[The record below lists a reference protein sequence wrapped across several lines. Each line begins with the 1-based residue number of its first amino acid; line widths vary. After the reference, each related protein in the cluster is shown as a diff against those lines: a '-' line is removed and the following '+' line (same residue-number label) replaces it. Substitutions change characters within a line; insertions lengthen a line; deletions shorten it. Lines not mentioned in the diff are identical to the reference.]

1 MKTERITVLGTP
13 EFKAFLAAEA
23 GREGVSVS
31 ELVRRRCEGAP
42 SQDEALLREL
52 SAELRASVADARC
65 SLENGLRAVQEA
77 LADAEAN
84 RRRRAA

>member
-23 GREGVSVS
+23 SREGVSVS

-42 SQDEALLREL
+42 TQDDALLREL
-52 SAELRASVADARC
+52 SAELRASVADARR

>member
-1 MKTERITVLGTP
+1 MKTERITLLGTP
-13 EFKAFLAAEA
+13 KFKAFLAAEA

-42 SQDEALLREL
+42 SPDEALLQSL
-52 SAELRASVADARC
+52 TAELRDSVAQARR
-65 SLENGLRAVQEA
+65 SLEDGLRAVQEA

-84 RRRRAA
+84 RRKRAA

>member
-42 SQDEALLREL
+42 TQDDALLREL
-52 SAELRASVADARC
+52 SAELRASVADARR